1 VKGLIFISISFKIE
15 IFKRLNFPLVIF
27 IHGGAYMAGSAADY
41 MNEYVAEHYAAK
53 GIIVA
58 IVQYRLGVLGV
69 F

>member
-1 VKGLIFISISFKIE
+1 
-15 IFKRLNFPLVIF
+15 
-27 IHGGAYMAGSAADY
+27 MAGSAADY